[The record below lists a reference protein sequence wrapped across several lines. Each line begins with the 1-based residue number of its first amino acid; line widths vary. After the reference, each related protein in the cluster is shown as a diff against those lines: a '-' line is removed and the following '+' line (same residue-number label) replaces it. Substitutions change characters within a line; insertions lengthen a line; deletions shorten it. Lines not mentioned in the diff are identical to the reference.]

1 MSSPVTEP
9 LPAPATVPA
18 GALTGVLFATAPGGP
33 DGGPAAA
40 FAWEQTTLVA
50 RLAGQLAALGVRDLH
65 VVVRRAHPAVS
76 AQALG
81 ATVHVSEDAA
91 GDLRVVAALAGRGSG
106 GMVVADA
113 DIVTQREALAGLLA
127 NPSLATGILATA
139 GKIARPFGYRTRTRR
154 GRVVSAASPFH
165 TTADPNH
172 TFLGVLKVAPVDR
185 ARLAE
190 LAGELAALRAV
201 PPESWRYELDVAK
214 AGSWRLAV
222 ARIRR
227 QDAERAG
234 LDADDR
240 EAEADPETDAALAPD
255 DAEESLEDRFNRQDP
270 ANVDLDEADSAEL
283 ARQMVAAAEEIPA
296 LLLVALVRDGTQV
309 GNSFLRSLFWARPLS
324 PEAVAAARERIAAHD
339 EEAELLR
346 SAVKASDGF
355 FTTFFVS
362 PYSKYLARW
371 CARRGLTPNQVTVF
385 SVLMGFVAAAC
396 FATGERW
403 GLVTGAVL
411 LQLAF
416 TFDCVDG
423 QLARYTRRFSKFGA
437 WLDSIFDRTK
447 EYAVFAGLALG
458 ATQSGDDVWV
468 LACACLALQ
477 TARHAVDFSYPA
489 VQQEIIGGVDHAP
502 LDVPGDGFGLN
513 TPVWLRS
520 APLAREERPAPVPRS
535 PLHRAVRWW
544 RRLGR
549 RRRVVWVKKM
559 IQFPIGERF
568 AVISLSAAL
577 FTPRVTFIVLLSWGG
592 FATAYILGGRL
603 LRALRSQAAVAP
615 AGGGRGR
622 IELYRD
628 DGPLAK
634 RLRIGLPAVPIALIG
649 AGAVPLLVNLVVNGD
664 RTSHV
669 GAVLVVAWLV
679 LTGGASAH
687 SPHVDRLRWLVPPA
701 LRAAEFAT
709 ITWLATLDGRLAVP
723 AAFALLC
730 AVCFREYDLVYRLR
744 HHGTEPPALV
754 SALGLGWDGRIVLGV
769 ILLVAGALPAGYWV
783 AAAFFALLFVGDAV
797 RTWTTAGRAARV
809 DVSDDTDEEEGG

>member
-9 LPAPATVPA
+9 LPAPAPVPA

-33 DGGPAAA
+33 GGGPAAA
-40 FAWEQTTLVA
+40 LAWEDTTLVA
-50 RLAGQLAALGVRDLH
+50 RLATQLASLGVRDLH
-65 VVVRRAHPAVS
+65 VVVRCAHPAVG
-76 AQALG
+76 AEALG
-81 ATVHVSEDAA
+81 AAVHVSEDAA
-91 GDLRVVAALAGRGSG
+91 GDLRLVAALARRGTG
-106 GMVVADA
+106 GMVLAEA

-172 TFLGVLKVAPVDR
+172 TFLGVLKVAPVGR
-185 ARLAE
+185 PRLAE
-190 LAGELAALRAV
+190 LADALAPLRAA
-201 PPESWRYELDVAK
+201 PPESWCYELDIAK
-214 AGSWRLAV
+214 AGSWKLAV

-227 QDAERAG
+227 QAAERDALLAG
-234 LDADDR
+234 DA
-240 EAEADPETDAALAPD
+240 EAEADPDTDAALEPGD
-255 DAEESLEDRFNRQDP
+255 PAESAEDRFNHQDP
-270 ANVDLDEADSAEL
+270 ADVDLDEADGAEL
-283 ARQMVAAAEEIPA
+283 ARRMAAAAEEIPA

-324 PEAVAAARERIAAHD
+324 AEAVAAARGRIAAHD

-362 PYSKYLARW
+362 PYSKYIARW
-371 CARRGLTPNQVTVF
+371 CARRGLTPNQVTTF

-403 GLVTGAVL
+403 GLIAGAVL

-416 TFDCVDG
+416 TLDCVDG

-458 ATQSGDDVWV
+458 ATQMGDDVWV
-468 LACACLALQ
+468 LACVCLGLQ

-489 VQQEIIGGVDHAP
+489 VQHEIIGGVDHAP

-513 TPVWLRS
+513 TPLWLRA
-520 APLAREERPAPVPRS
+520 APPAREGRPAPVRERAQR
-535 PLHRAVRWW
+535 RAVRWW
-544 RRLGR
+544 RRVGR
-549 RRRVVWVKKM
+549 RPRVVWVKKM

-577 FTPRVTFIVLLSWGG
+577 FTPRVTFVVLLSWGG
-592 FATAYILGGRL
+592 FAIAYILGGRL
-603 LRALRSQAAVAP
+603 MRALRTQAPVLP
-615 AGGGRGR
+615 PGSGPGR

-634 RLRIGLPAVPIALIG
+634 LLRIPLPSVPAALIG

-679 LTGGASAH
+679 LMGGASAH
-687 SPHVDRLRWLVPPA
+687 RPHTDRLRWLVPPA
-701 LRAAEFAT
+701 LRAVEFAT
-709 ITWLATLDGRLAVP
+709 ITWLATLDGAPAVP

-744 HHGTEPPALV
+744 HHGTQPPPLV
-754 SALGLGWDGRIVLGV
+754 SALGLGWDGRIALAVV
-769 ILLVAGALPAGYWV
+769 LLVAGALPTGYWV
-783 AAAFFALLFVGDAV
+783 AAAFLGLLFAGDAV
-797 RTWTTAGRAARV
+797 RTWTTASRAARV
-809 DVSDDTDEEEGG
+809 DVSDDTEEEAG